1 MKNNLLL
8 LLSILSF
15 CLTCLSCASTEIA
28 AAKVEKSDRR
38 NLQLKGA
45 VKRMEVTPDEGAP
58 GLKKV
63 YVFNEAGN
71 IVEESSV
78 YRHDNRAYTKIVN
91 SYNSAGGKISAQI
104 FKDGKLEKKS
114 TFQSDDKGNIIEQLD
129 YQADG
134 KLSSKTTNKYD
145 GKGNLIEQ
153 TVRLNIPTEGGMLP
167 IGLAPG
173 EYKTVY
179 DLDENGNQKRIQT
192 FFPGEKTAFGDQ
204 GFVYNRANQKI
215 EESEVLQTY
224 EGKLPRINRHF
235 YRYNEQGDV
244 VENKNYESIKESN
257 VEEVRDRFKVIDDK
271 GTVENG
277 LLISDKPFMI
287 LWDVTVCDYEYD
299 AQNNWTKQNCKWKM
313 RETKDFITS
322 RDEPTQRI
330 ITYF

>member
-1 MKNNLLL
+1 M
-8 LLSILSF
+8 
-15 CLTCLSCASTEIA
+15 
-28 AAKVEKSDRR
+28 
-38 NLQLKGA
+38 KGA

-63 YVFNEAGN
+63 CVFNEAGN

-91 SYNSAGGKISAQI
+91 TYNGAGRKISAEI

-114 TFQSDDKGNIIEQLD
+114 AFQSDEKGNIIEQTD

-145 GKGNLIEQ
+145 PKGNLIEQ
-153 TVRLNIPTEGGMLP
+153 TIRLTLSVEGGMLP

-173 EYKTVY
+173 EYKTVH
-179 DLDENGNQKRIQT
+179 DLDENGNPKRIQS

-224 EGKLPRINRHF
+224 PGKLSRINKLF

-244 VENKNYESIKESN
+244 IEIRNYESIKESN
-257 VEEVRDRFKVIDDK
+257 VEEVRDRFKVIADK
-271 GTVENG
+271 GTVQNG

-287 LWDVTVCDYEYD
+287 LWDVTVCDYESD
-299 AQNNWTKQNCKWKM
+299 AQNNWTKQICKWKT
-313 RETKDFITS
+313 RELKDFASTNS
-322 RDEPTQRI
+322 EPTQRI